1 MSVHHLPSYDPK
13 RPCLI
18 CGEPVGG
25 SRPRNSR
32 GRVFCSFRCR
42 RYSYL
47 LKNRANGK
55 CPYCGREPEKPFEPG
70 RPGRCKP
77 CAESDTARVKK
88 RRAKKRELKMKR
100 LALMGVLIGSLIR
113 RCMGEAK

>member
-1 MSVHHLPSYDPK
+1 MSLSSCPSYDPN

-18 CGEPVGG
+18 CGRPVGG

-47 LKNRANGK
+47 LENRAKGR
-55 CPYCGREPEKPFEPG
+55 CPYCGREPEKHFEPG
-70 RPGRCKP
+70 RPGRCKA
-77 CAESDTARVKK
+77 CAESDRERMRKK
-88 RRAKKRELKMKR
+88 RGLKK
-100 LALMGVLIGSLIR
+100 LMEVLVESLIR
-113 RCMGEAK
+113 RCMGEVK